1 MKKAF
6 LFSGLIIFLAACGGG
21 SQPETSTTESTESSE
36 STEVVDDAP
45 ETVEE
50 DGGMVEIQLTTVG
63 ETMADMEFS
72 PKQVRVG
79 AGSIVRVVLDNVAE
93 AAAMVHNFVLVE
105 RGSAEEIY
113 PLAIEAGPDNN
124 YVPEHDAIIAF
135 TPMANPGETVEV
147 EFEAPAAG
155 IYQFICTYP
164 GHASMKG
171 IFVVE

>member
-50 DGGMVEIQLTTVG
+50 DGGMVIIQLTTVG

>member
-1 MKKAF
+1 MKKVL
-6 LFSGLIIFLAACGGG
+6 LFSTMVAFIAACGGG
-21 SQPETSTTESTESSE
+21 EQPESTTTETTESIE
-36 STEVVDDAP
+36 STEPVDEAS
-45 ETVEE
+45 ETAEE
-50 DGGMVEIQLTTVG
+50 EGGVVEIQLTTVG

-79 AGSIVRVVLDNVAE
+79 AGSTVRVVLDNVAE

-105 RGSAEEIY
+105 RGSADEIY

-124 YVPEHDAIIAF
+124 YVPEHDAIIAY
-135 TPMANPGETVEV
+135 TPMANPGEVVEV

-164 GHASMKG
+164 GHAAMKG